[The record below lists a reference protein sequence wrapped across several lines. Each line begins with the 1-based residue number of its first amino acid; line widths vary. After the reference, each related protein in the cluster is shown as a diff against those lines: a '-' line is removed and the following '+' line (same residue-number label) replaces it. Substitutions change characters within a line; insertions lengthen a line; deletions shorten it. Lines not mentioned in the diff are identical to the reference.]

1 MAEKSSGKQRGR
13 PFKKGQSGNPK
24 GRAKGV
30 PNIATREHK
39 AFCKEFLE
47 SPEYRKSA
55 MERMLEGKAP
65 HLESLALGY
74 AYGQPKRE
82 LEITTKRPTTFVLS
96 VDEESAPDQPK
107 SP

>member
-1 MAEKSSGKQRGR
+1 MGGR
-13 PFKKGQSGNPK
+13 K
-24 GRAKGV
+24 KGV
-30 PNIATREHK
+30 PSIATREHK

-55 MERMLEGKAP
+55 MARMLEGKAP
-65 HLESLALGY
+65 HLESLALVY

-96 VDEESAPDQPK
+96 VDEESVPDQPK